1 MASCTA
7 ACGGAT
13 GFAAALGRV
22 AGVDAAAGEGA
33 ASVAGM
39 AADDGDVAV
48 SAAAS
53 SDAAFL
59 GAARAA
65 LAAGLAGDA
74 AAGFVALD
82 LDGLAGVSMPSSPGT
97 AVEAGAA
104 DWRWDGVCWSVM
116 AAPVMSDH
124 LWRREHMLPAGAA
137 SGVVLDEWAA
147 AWSGVAAD
155 RCH

>member
-1 MASCTA
+1 MASCA
-7 ACGGAT
+7 AARGGAA

-33 ASVAGM
+33 ASVASM
-39 AADDGDVAV
+39 AADDEGVAI
-48 SAAAS
+48 SAAAPS
-53 SDAAFL
+53 GVAVL

-65 LAAGLAGDA
+65 LAAGRAGDA
-74 AAGFVALD
+74 AVGFVVLD
-82 LDGLAGVSMPSSPGT
+82 LDGLAEVSMPSPSGT
-97 AVEAGAA
+97 AVEAGAV